1 MMKTCETCGRY
12 TAHEKKVFGKD
23 GLCRLIVKK
32 PTAVSKNH
40 LCKYW
45 IERKTQN
52 DSM

>member
-1 MMKTCETCGRY
+1 MKTCETCGRF
-12 TAHEKKVFGKD
+12 TEHKEKVLGKD

-32 PTAVSKNH
+32 PTGVRKNH
-40 LCKYW
+40 SCKYW